1 MGIERKEII
10 INEIKHWKET
20 KLLPERYCDFLLMLY
35 TQGEDQQETTNTSKP
50 LGSIWFVLD
59 LFFLM
64 LLLPVTSYFLVIETT
79 GLWLKITLILITI
92 IIAIVHILYFYKN
105 KSLVIHIPIIVLF
118 TTLLTGSI
126 AFNAFFALSMYW
138 VIAFHCFMW
147 IIVGYWKKLYYLII
161 SGVLGLIILL
171 INYFVI

>member
-64 LLLPVTSYFLVIETT
+64 LLLPVTSYFLLIETT
-79 GLWLKITLILITI
+79 DLWLKITLILITI

-126 AFNAFFALSMYW
+126 AFNAFFVLSMYW